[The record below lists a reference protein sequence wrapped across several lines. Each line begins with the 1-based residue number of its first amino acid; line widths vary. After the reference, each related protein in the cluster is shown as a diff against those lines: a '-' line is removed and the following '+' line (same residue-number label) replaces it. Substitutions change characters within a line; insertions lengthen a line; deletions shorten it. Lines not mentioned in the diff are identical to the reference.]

1 MPKLI
6 GDFDERLKSLHVSV
20 GSFLRVLKP
29 IAFSRIESASTLGN
43 GKLKLG
49 ELLGINGGMM
59 MMMMEGGRSKR
70 SINLFLGCE

>member
-20 GSFLRVLKP
+20 GSFLRVLKRV
-29 IAFSRIESASTLGN
+29 AFSRIESASTLGN

-49 ELLGINGGMM
+49 KLLEINGDDDDD
-59 MMMMEGGRSKR
+59 GGGKVET
-70 SINLFLGCE
+70 ID

>member
-29 IAFSRIESASTLGN
+29 VAFSRIESASTLGN

-49 ELLGINGGMM
+49 ELLEINGDDDDD
-59 MMMMEGGRSKR
+59 GGGKVET
-70 SINLFLGCE
+70 ID